1 MNTVVFDLDGVL
13 LDFCEVHYNT
23 LNSAIADVVGEE
35 RILSREAHET
45 TYNGRTTRDK
55 LAMMGFDK
63 DTTEAIYAKKQ
74 ALTSERIA
82 HDVGPNTT
90 LRNILSTLKSKNYKI
105 GCASNSIRSTI
116 LAALSA
122 MNVLDL
128 FDVVLS
134 NQDISKPKPDPEI
147 YAAAMAKLGAIPHTT
162 IVFEDSWI
170 GISAAIKSGAHCQR
184 VRNPDELTLD
194 FVLHSIE
201 CCNSGGNPLTHDMT
215 VVIPMAGNGSRFA
228 KAGYKDPKPL
238 IPVFGKPMIR
248 WVIDNIGLDA
258 HYVFIIRKDFEQDAE
273 FLKTIVPRCT
283 IIVLDKVTDGA
294 ARTVLL
300 AEELIN
306 NQNPIIIAN
315 SDQYIE
321 FSATDFVTSFLYNP
335 AQSEFCAKISTFDG
349 LRNPKWSYAATDERG
364 RVTVVKE
371 KDPISDHAT
380 TGVYMWRHGC
390 DFVRF
395 ANQMIAKDI
404 RVNNEYYVAPVFNEA
419 LEAGLSICISDCDK
433 MWGLGT
439 PEDLDVFIQSY
450 QPTIL

>member
-23 LNSAIADVVGEE
+23 LNLAIASVVGEE
-35 RILSREAHET
+35 HIISRKAHET

-55 LAMMGFDK
+55 LALLGFDK

-74 ALTSERIA
+74 ELTAERIA
-82 HDVGPNTT
+82 QDVHPSPKV
-90 LRNILSTLKSKNYKI
+90 REILTTLKSKGYKVA
-105 GCASNSIRSTI
+105 CASNSIRSTI
-116 LAALSA
+116 VAALTA
-122 MNVLDL
+122 MNVIDL

-134 NQDISKPKPDPEI
+134 NQEISKPKPDPEI
-147 YAAAMAKLGAIPHTT
+147 YISTISKLETTPSKT

-170 GISAAIKSGAHCQR
+170 GISAAIKSGACCQR
-184 VRNPDELTLD
+184 VKNPDELTLD
-194 FVLHSIE
+194 LVLSSIE
-201 CCNSGGNPLTHDMT
+201 YCNRGGNPLTRDMT

-248 WVIDNIGLDA
+248 WVVDNIGIDA
-258 HYVFIIRKDFEQDAE
+258 QYVFIIRKDFENDAE
-273 FLKTIVPRCT
+273 FLKTIVPRCK

-300 AEELIN
+300 SEELIN

-321 FSATDFVTSFLYNP
+321 FSSIDFVTSFLYDP
-335 AQSEFCAKISTFDG
+335 SQTGFCAKISTFDG
-349 LRNPKWSYAATDERG
+349 LRNPKWSYAATDENG
-364 RVTVVKE
+364 HVTVVKE

-380 TGVYMWRHGC
+380 TGVYMWRHGS

-395 ANQMIAKDI
+395 AKQMIAKDI

-419 LEAGLSICISDCDK
+419 LEAGLSICISDCEK

-450 QPTIL
+450 QPKTL